1 MTLNT
6 DYFKKQLEDEK
17 LKIEGELG
25 TVAKRN
31 PDAPADWNV
40 SYPDMNASIAAE
52 DEVADQEEEYENRVS
67 IEAGLEIRLRE
78 INEALE
84 YIKDGTYGVCKEGG
98 EPISEDRLKANPAA
112 STCIEHAEK

>member
-6 DYFKKQLEDEK
+6 DFFKKQLENEK
-17 LKIEGELG
+17 AKIEEDLG

-40 SYPDMNASIAAE
+40 SYPDMNVSVAAQ

-78 INEALE
+78 INDALE
-84 YIKDGTYGVCKEGG
+84 RINKGTFGTCKEGG
-98 EPISEDRLKANPAA
+98 EPIPEDRLRANPAA
-112 STCIEHAEK
+112 STCIEHADK